1 MAEPKLQLIIGTQA
15 PDSPKE
21 SVRKSLRKTRV
32 QHEPQCPSCG
42 SRTYIEVKTGTLI
55 QKACVF
61 CFHDKRLV
69 IMQ

>member
-1 MAEPKLQLIIGTQA
+1 MVAKLKLIQGTTA

-21 SVRKSLRKTRV
+21 SVRKSLRKTNSDNV
-32 QHEPQCPSCG
+32 PQCPTCAG
-42 SRTYIEVKTGTLI
+42 RTYIEVKTGTLK